1 MGLFGGGGGFDPDK
15 LVKTDARSLSLNYMP
30 MISRMGRALQR
41 DQLNKSLAISHGT
54 MSPTD
59 LPEFMRARQLQ
70 EAGSQRALADV
81 ADRMTQLGVSGPAA
95 AAVLDRQRQAGTSS
109 NLQLAQSFGDAGQ
122 ARIGQGIDM
131 GNKAISFG
139 LQSAGIQ
146 ASADANYNTA
156 QMAAEA
162 SGGGGGSPLGGA
174 LSGAM
179 SGASTGAM
187 FGPWGAVI
195 GGVAGGAMGALSSGG
210 GGGGGG
216 VSGGG
221 GGGFQAAS
229 DAGADTGMGMGMI
242 MEMMKK
248 YFGQSGGSYSGYGGR
263 PQNPN
268 F

>member
-1 MGLFGGGGGFDPDK
+1 MGLFGGGGGFDADK
-15 LVKTDARSLSLNYMP
+15 LVKTDVRGLAMGFMP
-30 MISRMGRALQR
+30 GINSMGRQLQR
-41 DQLNKSLAISHGT
+41 DELNKALALSRGT

-70 EAGSQRALADV
+70 ESGSRRALADV

-95 AAVLDRQRQAGTSS
+95 AAVLDRQRQAGSSS
-109 NLQLAQSFGDAGQ
+109 NLQLAQSFGDITSAKV
-122 ARIGQGIDM
+122 GQGIEM

-179 SGASTGAM
+179 SGAGTGLM
-187 FGPWGAVI
+187 VGGPWGAVI

-216 VSGGG
+216 SAGGG

-229 DAGADTGMGMGMI
+229 DAGADAGMGMGMI

-248 YFGQSGGSYSGYGGR
+248 YFGQNKSYAWSGR
-263 PQNPN
+263 A
-268 F
+268 

>member
-1 MGLFGGGGGFDPDK
+1 MGLFGGGGGFDADK
-15 LVKTDARSLSLNYMP
+15 LIKTDARSLSLNYMP
-30 MISRMGRALQR
+30 MINRMGRSLQR
-41 DQLNKSLAISHGT
+41 EQLNKALAVSRGT
-54 MSPTD
+54 ISPTD

-95 AAVLDRQRQAGTSS
+95 AAVLDRQRQAGASS
-109 NLQLAQSFGDAGQ
+109 NLQLAQSFGDAGE

-146 ASADANYNTA
+146 ATADANYNTA

-162 SGGGGGSPLGGA
+162 SGGGGGSSLGGI

-179 SGASTGAM
+179 SGAGTGAM
-187 FGPWGAVI
+187 VGGPWGAVI
-195 GGVAGGAMGALSSGG
+195 GGVAGGAMGGLSGG
-210 GGGGGG
+210 GGGGG
-216 VSGGG
+216 SAGG

-248 YFGQSGGSYSGYGGR
+248 YFGQNKSYAWSGR
-263 PQNPN
+263 A
-268 F
+268 

>member
-1 MGLFGGGGGFDPDK
+1 MGLFGGGGGFDADK
-15 LVKTDARSLSLNYMP
+15 LIKTDARSLSLNYMP
-30 MISRMGRALQR
+30 MISRMGRSLQR
-41 DQLNKSLAISHGT
+41 EQLNKALAVSRGT

-95 AAVLDRQRQAGTSS
+95 AAVLDRQRQSGASS
-109 NLQLAQSFGDAGQ
+109 NLQLAQSFGDAGE

-162 SGGGGGSPLGGA
+162 SGGGGGAGIGGI

-179 SGASTGAM
+179 SGAGTGAM
-187 FGPWGAVI
+187 IGGPWGALA
-195 GGVAGGAMGALSSGG
+195 GGLAGGAMGAFSGG
-210 GGGGGG
+210 GKGGG
-216 VSGGG
+216 SAGGG

-248 YFGQSGGSYSGYGGR
+248 YFGQKQSYSYSGYGGR
-263 PQNPN
+263 PTNPN

>member
-1 MGLFGGGGGFDPDK
+1 MGLMGGGGGFDADK
-15 LVKTDARSLSLNYMP
+15 LIKTDARSLSLNYMP

-210 GGGGGG
+210 GGG

-263 PQNPN
+263 PQNLN